1 MARRVRLLAR
11 YAANLRV
18 FLVGAMWATPHE
30 FQAKDISRGGVFVR
44 TDSEPEIFS
53 DVHLAILLPWGGDLR
68 LRARIVHIMPPAK
81 AAPLGVD
88 AGLGIEFQD
97 PNPTEKEAIERLV
110 IWARDADPTRCVPQR
125 LQPAV
130 VPQLNPMVTY
140 VLDAIDGARSVDEIA
155 DYLELEGTATESV
168 LIQLVDLGLVDLG
181 GPEALERIAAR
192 AGLKPSERS
201 GQSAGVSAAPAA
213 QEQAS
218 CTLSPQECAAID
230 AIHAR
235 LAGDHYQVLAVL
247 PRADREQIRNAYFAL
262 SKQFHPDVYKVH
274 TLGAFQGKVFDV
286 FDRLTEAYATLS
298 NPTSRQ
304 QYDDYL
310 RALAGQA
317 VDASLPPPIAGAPS
331 ASSLKPSTPLPSM
344 PTRTATTPRVSGAP
358 VVTSQVPPTIRYDTG
373 TASRLPNTKPAQ
385 PTPRPASSAQPP
397 ATSAQPPAPSMQPA
411 ISARAAAP
419 RADEGQSDLVRS
431 YLDQA
436 TKAFEGGDL
445 KSSARLLDLLDALEW
460 NRPQLRASYE
470 ELERKVYTGLASTFE
485 QQAQYETKQQRWK
498 QAARS
503 WVKVCRGR
511 PNDPECHRCAAEALL
526 AQKADLRKAKDLAQ
540 RAVDLAPKDA
550 RARRVLGHV
559 FLEAGMHLNARRELE
574 TAASLNRGD
583 QETKVLLSK
592 IPAHKP

>member
-1 MARRVRLLAR
+1 LLAR
-11 YAANLRV
+11 YAADLRV

-30 FQAKDISRGGVFVR
+30 FKAKDISRGGVFVR

-53 DVHLAILLPWGGDLR
+53 DVQLAILLPWGGDLR

-97 PNPTEKEAIERLV
+97 PNPVEKEAIERLV
-110 IWARDADPTRCVPQR
+110 IWARDSDPTRCVPKR

-130 VPQLNPMVTY
+130 VPQVNPMVSY
-140 VLDAIDGARSVDEIA
+140 VLEAIDGVRSVDEIA
-155 DYLELEGTATESV
+155 DHLELEGTATESV
-168 LIQLVDLGLVDLG
+168 LIQLSDLGLVDLG
-181 GPEALERIAAR
+181 GPEAVERIATR
-192 AGLKPSERS
+192 AGLKANPRV
-201 GQSAGVSAAPAA
+201 GQPAIASAAPAA
-213 QEQAS
+213 S
-218 CTLSPQECAAID
+218 DPVVCSLSAEERAALD
-230 AIHAR
+230 AIHGR

-247 PRADREQIRNAYFAL
+247 PRADREQIRNAYFSL
-262 SKQFHPDVYKVH
+262 SKQFHPDAYKTH
-274 TLGAFQGKVFDV
+274 TLGPYQSKVFDV

-298 NPTSRQ
+298 NPNSRQ

-310 RALAGQA
+310 RALFLGH
-317 VDASLPPPIAGAPS
+317 VEASLSPPVPTAPPKGTPIPH
-331 ASSLKPSTPLPSM
+331 TPLPSV
-344 PTRTATTPRVSGAP
+344 PIRAAATPRVSGAP
-358 VVTSQVPPTIRYDTG
+358 TITSQVPPTVRYETG
-373 TASRLPNTKPAQ
+373 NASRLPTSGPLVRPAISAQ
-385 PTPRPASSAQPP
+385 PPASSAQPP
-397 ATSAQPPAPSMQPA
+397 ADSVQPHAT
-411 ISARAAAP
+411 SARAPAP
-419 RADEGQSDLVRS
+419 RAEEGHGDLVRS

-436 TKAFEGGDL
+436 TKAFEVGDL
-445 KSSARLLDLLDALEW
+445 KAAARLLDLLDALEW

-470 ELERKVYTGLASTFE
+470 ELDRKVYAGLASTFE

-503 WVKVCRGR
+503 WLKVCRGR
-511 PNDPECHRCAAEALL
+511 PNDAECHRAAAEALL

-574 TAASLNRGD
+574 VAAGLNRGD
-583 QETKVLLSK
+583 QEIKVLLSK